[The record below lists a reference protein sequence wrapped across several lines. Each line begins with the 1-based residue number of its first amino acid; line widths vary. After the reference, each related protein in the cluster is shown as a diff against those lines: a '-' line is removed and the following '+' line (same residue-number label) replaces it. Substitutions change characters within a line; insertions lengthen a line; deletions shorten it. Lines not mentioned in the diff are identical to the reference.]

1 MATAIGLFFA
11 NVFKRFYSV
20 LSTGGLSY
28 EAPEATKPMDV
39 VVGIFPSNFL
49 APVTESNML

>member
-1 MATAIGLFFA
+1 
-11 NVFKRFYSV
+11 VFKRFYSV

-28 EAPEATKPMDV
+28 EAPEAARPMDV